1 MWRLNLIDE
10 QPILDQLNSFYDPIE
25 LGDFL
30 SGFFLIARE
39 TAQRDKT
46 LLTALN
52 IRISELPHS
61 EFLEASPALRMVFT
75 FFTSREKYKIGQNLF
90 EIIQPPLGK
99 LSNHENQET
108 ILRAIEFERILFETA
123 SKYGIKTTY
132 YEDI

>member
-1 MWRLNLIDE
+1 MEI
-10 QPILDQLNSFYDPIE
+10 
-25 LGDFL
+25 FL

-52 IRISELPHS
+52 IRISELSHS
-61 EFLEASPALRMVFT
+61 EFLEALPALRMAFT
-75 FFTSREKYKIGQNLF
+75 FFTPREKYKIGQNLF

-99 LSNHENQET
+99 LSDYENQET

-123 SKYGIKTTY
+123 SKYGIRTTY